1 MASRLPLLLPP
12 PAQPGAAK
20 GCKRLLG
27 LLLLRAE
34 RQAAL
39 QRHGCAAKHRPR
51 CSGWAL
57 AAKVERKSH
66 TS

>member
-1 MASRLPLLLPP
+1 MASRLPLLLLPA
-12 PAQPGAAK
+12 AQPGAAK

-27 LLLLRAE
+27 LLLRAG

-39 QRHGCAAKHRPR
+39 QRHGRAAKHRPR